1 MAPVGQAGQMVGGVL
16 GDLIHGLD
24 FVLQLQLAAA
34 APVNTSSRIRG
45 LQENILFKEQN
56 MLQSLS
62 SAMAD
67 TYLNV

>member
-1 MAPVGQAGQMVGGVL
+1 MAPVGQAGQMVSGVL

-34 APVNTSSRIRG
+34 APVNTSSRIGG

-56 MLQSLS
+56 MLQSYCWL
-62 SAMAD
+62 
-67 TYLNV
+67 